1 MDIPDELKKSI
12 DELIEKNKTNKI
24 IENAQI
30 ISDRYRNNDGQG
42 KRLLTEQD
50 EAISYAIS
58 RMPATYSA
66 VYSVVQHTL
75 ENYNGDLETLLDIGA
90 GTGAATWAI
99 NELIQIK
106 QAKCF
111 EREDSMINIGKHL
124 MNNTELD
131 GIEWKKYNIL
141 QDEIEEKAD
150 IVITSYMI
158 NELPENEKD
167 GAIQKLWNATNK
179 LFIIIE
185 PGTPQG
191 FKNILKM
198 RENLLKNGGYIVAP
212 CSHQG
217 ECKIEEDD
225 WCAFYTRVARS
236 AIHRQAKKGELGYED
251 EKFSY
256 IAFSKVPVEK
266 NGARILRH
274 PQIYKGYVN
283 VKLCTEDGI
292 QDKVYSKKDGEIYK
306 RIRKLGAGEKIV
318 LKI

>member
-12 DELIEKNKTNKI
+12 DELIKENKTNRI

-158 NELPENEKD
+158 NELPENERHT
-167 GAIQKLWNATNK
+167 AIQKLWNATNK
-179 LFIIIE
+179 LFIVIE
-185 PGTPQG
+185 PGTPAG
-191 FKNILKM
+191 FKNILKV

-212 CSHQG
+212 CTHQG
-217 ECKIEEDD
+217 QCKMGEDD

-256 IAFSKVPVEK
+256 IAVSKVPVEK

-292 QDKVYSKKDGEIYK
+292 QDKVYSKKDGEVYK

>member
-12 DELIEKNKTNKI
+12 DELIEKDKTNRI

-30 ISDRYRNNDGQG
+30 ISNRYRNNDGQG

-58 RMPATYSA
+58 RMPATYAA
-66 VYSVVQHTL
+66 VYSAVQHTI
-75 ENYNGDLETLLDIGA
+75 ENYNENLETLLDIGA
-90 GTGAATWAI
+90 GTGAATWAV
-99 NELIQIK
+99 NELISIK

-111 EREDSMINIGKHL
+111 EREESMINIGKQL
-124 MNNTELD
+124 MNNTELSNTQ
-131 GIEWKKYNIL
+131 WQKYDIL

-158 NELPENEKD
+158 NELPEDEKENV
-167 GAIQKLWNATNK
+167 IQKLWNTTNK
-179 LFIIIE
+179 LLIIIE

-191 FKNILKM
+191 FKNILKV
-198 RENLLKNGGYIVAP
+198 RENLLKNAGYIVAP
-212 CSHQG
+212 CIHQG
-217 ECKIEEDD
+217 ECKIGVDD
-225 WCAFYTRVARS
+225 WCAFYTRIARS
-236 AIHRQAKKGELGYED
+236 AIHKQTKKGELGYED

-256 IAFSKVPVEK
+256 ISFSKVPVK
-266 NGARILRH
+266 NNGKRILRH
-274 PQIYKGYVN
+274 PQIHKGYIN

-306 RIRKLGAGEKIV
+306 KIRKLNAGEKI
-318 LKI
+318 

>member
-1 MDIPDELKKSI
+1 
-12 DELIEKNKTNKI
+12 
-24 IENAQI
+24 
-30 ISDRYRNNDGQG
+30 
-42 KRLLTEQD
+42 
-50 EAISYAIS
+50 
-58 RMPATYSA
+58 
-66 VYSVVQHTL
+66 
-75 ENYNGDLETLLDIGA
+75 
-90 GTGAATWAI
+90 
-99 NELIQIK
+99 
-106 QAKCF
+106 
-111 EREDSMINIGKHL
+111 

-179 LFIIIE
+179 LFLIIE

-236 AIHRQAKKGELGYED
+236 AIHRQAIKGELGYED

-266 NGARILRH
+266 NWALILRH

-306 RIRKLGAGEKIV
+306 RIRKLGAGQKIV

>member
-12 DELIEKNKTNKI
+12 DELIKENKTNRI

>member
-12 DELIEKNKTNKI
+12 DELLIKNKTNKI
-24 IENAQI
+24 RENAQT
-30 ISDRYRNNDGQG
+30 ISNRYRNNDGQG

-66 VYSVVQHTL
+66 VYSAVQHTI
-75 ENYNGDLETLLDIGA
+75 ENYNENLETLLDIGT
-90 GTGAATWAI
+90 GTGAVTWAV
-99 NELIQIK
+99 NELISIK
-106 QAKCF
+106 QSKCF
-111 EREDSMINIGKHL
+111 EREESMINIGKQL
-124 MNNTELD
+124 MNNTELN
-131 GIEWKKYNIL
+131 GAQWKKYDVL
-141 QDEIEEKAD
+141 QDEIEERAD

-158 NELPENEKD
+158 NELPEDEKEKV
-167 GAIQKLWNATNK
+167 IQKLWDATNK
-179 LFIIIE
+179 LLIIVE
-185 PGTPQG
+185 PGTPAG
-191 FKNILKM
+191 FKNILKV
-198 RENLLKNGGYIVAP
+198 RKNLLKNGGYIVAP

-217 ECKIEEDD
+217 QCKIGEDD

-236 AIHRQAKKGELGYED
+236 PIHRQAKNGELGYED

-266 NGARILRH
+266 SGARILRH
-274 PQIYKGYVN
+274 PQICKGHVN

-306 RIRKLGAGEKIV
+306 KIRKLGAGDKI
-318 LKI
+318 

>member
-12 DELIEKNKTNKI
+12 DELIKENKTNRI

-66 VYSVVQHTL
+66 VYSAVQHTL

-306 RIRKLGAGEKIV
+306 RIRKLGAGQKIV

>member
-1 MDIPDELKKSI
+1 MDIPYELKKSV
-12 DELIEKNKTNKI
+12 DELIEKNKTNRI
-24 IENAQI
+24 IENAQT
-30 ISDRYRNNDGQG
+30 ISNKYRDNDGKG

-58 RMPATYSA
+58 RMPATYAA
-66 VYSVVQHTL
+66 VYSAVQHTI
-75 ENYNGDLETLLDIGA
+75 ENYNEDLETLFDIGA

-99 NELIQIK
+99 NELIPIK
-106 QAKCF
+106 QAKCL
-111 EREDSMINIGKHL
+111 ERENNMINIGKQL

-131 GIEWKKYNIL
+131 GVEWKQYDIL

-158 NELPENEKD
+158 NELHENEKENT
-167 GAIQKLWNATNK
+167 IQKLWNVTNK
-179 LFIIIE
+179 LLIIIE
-185 PGTPQG
+185 PGTPAG
-191 FKNILKM
+191 FRNILKV

-217 ECKIEEDD
+217 KCKIGEDD

-236 AIHRQAKKGELGYED
+236 AIHRQAKNGELGYED

-256 IAFSKVPVEK
+256 IAFSKEPVEK
-266 NGARILRH
+266 KGTRVLRH

-292 QDKVYSKKDGEIYK
+292 QDKVYSKKDGELYK
-306 RIRKLGAGEKIV
+306 KIRKLDAGDKI
-318 LKI
+318 

>member
-1 MDIPDELKKSI
+1 MNIPDKLKKSI
-12 DELIEKNKTNKI
+12 DELLTGNKTNKI
-24 IENAQI
+24 IENAQT
-30 ISDRYRNNDGQG
+30 ISNRYRNNDGQG

-66 VYSVVQHTL
+66 VYSAVQHTI
-75 ENYNGDLETLLDIGA
+75 ENYNENLETLLDIGA
-90 GTGAATWAI
+90 GTGSATWAV
-99 NELIQIK
+99 NELIKIK
-106 QAKCF
+106 QEKCF
-111 EREDSMINIGKHL
+111 ERESSMRNIGKQL
-124 MNNTELD
+124 MNNTELNNV
-131 GIEWKKYNIL
+131 EWKKYDIL

-179 LFIIIE
+179 LLIIVE
-185 PGTPQG
+185 PGTPAG
-191 FKNILKM
+191 FKNILKV
-198 RENLLKNGGYIVAP
+198 RENLLKSGGYIVAP
-212 CSHQG
+212 CTHQG
-217 ECKIEEDD
+217 ECKIGEDD

-256 IAFSKVPVEK
+256 IAVSKVPVEK

-292 QDKVYSKKDGEIYK
+292 QDKVYSKKDGEVYK
-306 RIRKLGAGEKIV
+306 RIRKLGAGEKIL

>member
-66 VYSVVQHTL
+66 VYSAVQHTL
-75 ENYNGDLETLLDIGA
+75 ENYNEDLETLLDIGA

-150 IVITSYMI
+150 IVIT
-158 NELPENEKD
+158 
-167 GAIQKLWNATNK
+167 
-179 LFIIIE
+179 
-185 PGTPQG
+185 
-191 FKNILKM
+191 
-198 RENLLKNGGYIVAP
+198 
-212 CSHQG
+212 
-217 ECKIEEDD
+217 
-225 WCAFYTRVARS
+225 
-236 AIHRQAKKGELGYED
+236 
-251 EKFSY
+251 
-256 IAFSKVPVEK
+256 
-266 NGARILRH
+266 
-274 PQIYKGYVN
+274 
-283 VKLCTEDGI
+283 
-292 QDKVYSKKDGEIYK
+292 
-306 RIRKLGAGEKIV
+306 
-318 LKI
+318 